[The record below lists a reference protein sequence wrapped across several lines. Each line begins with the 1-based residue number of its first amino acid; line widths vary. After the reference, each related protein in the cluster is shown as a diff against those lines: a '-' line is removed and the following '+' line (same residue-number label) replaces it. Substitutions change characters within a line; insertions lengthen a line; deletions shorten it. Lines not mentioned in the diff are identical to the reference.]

1 MTLSEHATP
10 IEAGTVE
17 PIEFPDDAK
26 HFSEYELAEQD
37 CRFRTDRYT
46 SPEFH
51 RREIEKLWL
60 NVWQLACREDE
71 VARPG
76 DFCEYRIGSQSYL
89 VVRGKDGQVRA
100 FHNVCKHRGNPLRE
114 GSGSV
119 GDSLVCNFHLW
130 SYNLDGSLRSVSDR
144 ESFCPISDADYGLT
158 AVAADCWGG
167 WVFIHPNPAAA
178 PPLLEFLAPLPEQF
192 AGHQL
197 DRLVP
202 VGLNATTY
210 ISANWKVA
218 MEAFLEVYH
227 TQGVHPQLLPTFDDY
242 DLKFQTYDTG
252 HNRMVV
258 PFIVPSPHLGEG
270 GATPD
275 DILEAMFGFESGA
288 AQDKMHDG
296 VDIATGAAEGDD
308 RRASASGALGDYF
321 TSADAQAASPL
332 AVFEQYR
339 NEAGEIEFP
348 EGITLRQIMKDMA
361 RGALAAKGVELRGFT
376 SDMWVDDWHT
386 LVFPNSIINYTAT
399 SVLFFRFL
407 PDWDDP
413 EKCRWDIVTFEYFSD
428 PEQAAAARAKHITF
442 GEREQTLGLIL
453 DQDAYQIP
461 RIQQGMRSEAL
472 EHVLFSKQEI
482 RLIHFNRTID
492 RYMSS

>member
-1 MTLSEHATP
+1 MTISEHTAPDT
-10 IEAGTVE
+10 AE
-17 PIEFPDDAK
+17 PIEFPADAK
-26 HFSEYELAEQD
+26 HFSEYDLTEDE
-37 CRFRTDRYT
+37 CTFTTDRYT

-71 VARPG
+71 VAKPG

-89 VVRGKDGQVRA
+89 IVRGRDGEVRA

-119 GDSLVCNFHLW
+119 GEALTCNFHMW
-130 SYNLDGSLRSVSDR
+130 SYNLDGSVRRISDR
-144 ESFCPISDADYGLT
+144 ESFCPISDSDYALT
-158 AVAADCWGG
+158 AVATGCWGG
-167 WVFIHPNPAAA
+167 WVFIHPDPAGA
-178 PPLLEFLAPLPEQF
+178 PPLLEFLSPLPEQF

-197 DRLVP
+197 DKLVP

-227 TQGVHPQLLPTFDDY
+227 TQGVHPQLLPSFDDY
-242 DLKFQTYDTG
+242 DLKFQTYAAG

-258 PFIVPSPHLGEG
+258 PFAVASPHLGEG
-270 GATPD
+270 GSTPD
-275 DILEAMFGFESGA
+275 EILEAMFGFESGA
-288 AQDKMHDG
+288 AEQKMHEG
-296 VDIATGAAEGDD
+296 VEISTGASDGED
-308 RRASASGALGDYF
+308 RRANASGALGDYF
-321 TSADAQAASPL
+321 TSADAAASPL
-332 AVFEQYR
+332 AVFDQYR
-339 NEAGEIEFP
+339 NASGQIEFQ
-348 EGITLRQIMKDMA
+348 EGTTLRRVMKDMA
-361 RGALAAKGVELRGFT
+361 RAALAAKGVELTGFT
-376 SDMWVDDWHT
+376 DDMWLDDWHT

-399 SVLFFRFL
+399 QTLFFRFL

-413 EKCRWDIVTFEYFSD
+413 NKCRWDIVTFEYFAD
-428 PEQAAAARAKHITF
+428 PEQAASVRAKHVEF
-442 GEREQTLGLIL
+442 AEREQTLGLIL

-461 RIQQGMRSEAL
+461 RIQRGMRSAAL
-472 EHVLFSKQEI
+472 DHVLFSKQEI

-492 RYMSS
+492 QYLER